1 MINDIFKIYELFIY
15 IHTHIY
21 MNDFIQVWQVGGIF
35 SVLLMRKLRLKIQ
48 SE

>member
-1 MINDIFKIYELFIY
+1 MC
-15 IHTHIY
+15 THIY
-21 MNDFIQVWQVGGIF
+21 MNDFIQVWQVGAIF